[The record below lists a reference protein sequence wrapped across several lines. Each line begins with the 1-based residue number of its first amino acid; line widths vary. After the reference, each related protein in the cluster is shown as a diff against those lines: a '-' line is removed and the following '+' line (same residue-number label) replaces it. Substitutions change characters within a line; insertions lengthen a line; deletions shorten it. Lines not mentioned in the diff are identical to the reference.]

1 MSRAEDV
8 FKFRVKVKPEEL
20 KDITAC
26 IRVRA
31 EHPTTVA
38 DNPKVRKGL
47 RGAQEVI
54 QAR

>member
-8 FKFRVKVKPEEL
+8 FEFRIKVEPKEL
-20 KDITAC
+20 EDITAC

-38 DNPKVRKGL
+38 DNPKVRKDL
-47 RGAQEVI
+47 RGAQGII